1 MLTYRISN
9 EKITFQW
16 NDDEA
21 IREVRTGS
29 IELPAWV
36 MSEKIVPV
44 AEVIRSLCIGG
55 KESSYPGFFKAGRNI
70 FKHVVNRQVEFPP
83 ATDGWDNFLLTHY
96 ASHLAKTDLEFK
108 TRMDQWCAIAV
119 LYRKLRS
126 NGFIPSDVYVPG
138 EPLSSLKTSDH
149 LNEPVGHK
157 REKVIAPENLQYLL
171 PKKYLIES
179 GLNLVDDVYLLDL
192 KKNLECRAGT
202 LLGCGLDYWDR
213 MLRCHSR
220 GAELYANITIDEIEN
235 VLASNCFVRNG
246 LHIAHPDSPS
256 GQQWFFSVARYYAE
270 RTDVLEKITIK
281 DLGKIPFFRKLI
293 HNPSLKTKVRQTI
306 CKLVGDDGV
315 NNRTTNENLNRLLG
329 YLSPRDCAV
338 ACTIIATE
346 NPSFTPGSLTNVR
359 LYSQHGTYYLRG
371 FSDTKRITLSVS
383 KPRARER
390 KVSVLPPLS
399 IRIVTD
405 VIRCTSMPR
414 ARLLDK
420 RKTGWRKLFLV
431 SSRNQIGSSPD
442 FSCTLGQY
450 TGLSFYD
457 IYEKE
462 LEAVGISA
470 EMVSLS
476 RIRCT
481 QGILEFLRKGSIQA
495 VADLLGNSLQV
506 VRKNYIPEWL
516 IMRWGT
522 RFLRTI
528 HQKFILTA
536 TEGMPWQH
544 AASDFETRDELQA
557 FIRRVLLGLNKGDAL
572 SETMRCKLSH
582 YSPDANSIIE
592 MFLESELLFDRSPSS
607 LAAIY
612 AYADAVAH
620 MPADQASSFDEATQ
634 LPLWIFPAIKDL
646 LVKTVELDFDLATN
660 AEIAVADRIAGE
672 SLSEIRKSHAQALRI
687 APNLRPLIQI
697 DLGH

>member
-1 MLTYRISN
+1 MLTYLISN
-9 EKITFQW
+9 ESITFQW
-16 NDDEA
+16 DDDEA

-29 IELPAWV
+29 VKIPEWV
-36 MSEKIVPV
+36 VPEEVVQV
-44 AEVIRSLCIGG
+44 AEAIQTLCLGG
-55 KESSYPGFFKAGRNI
+55 AESSYPGFFNAGRNI
-70 FKHVVNRQVEFPP
+70 FKYVVKNQLSFPP
-83 ATDGWDNFLLTHY
+83 ATDGWDNFLLSHY
-96 ASHLAKTDLEFK
+96 ASHLAKTQLQFK

-126 NGFIPSDVYVPG
+126 SGFIPNDVYVPG

-149 LNEPVGHK
+149 LTEPVGHK
-157 REKVIAPENLQYLL
+157 REKVSAPESLQYLL

-179 GLNLVDDVYLLDL
+179 GLDLVDDVYLLDL
-192 KKNLECRAGT
+192 KKTLERRAGALLECSI
-202 LLGCGLDYWDR
+202 DYWNR
-213 MLRCHSR
+213 MLRCHNHGS
-220 GAELYANITIDEIEN
+220 ELCATITIGEIEE
-235 VLASNCFVRNG
+235 VLGSNCFVRDG
-246 LHIAHPDSPS
+246 LHIAHPDAPS
-256 GQQWFFSVARYYAE
+256 GPQWFFSVARYYAE
-270 RTDVLEKITIK
+270 RTDVLQNITIK
-281 DLGKIPFFRKLI
+281 SLGQTPFFRKLI
-293 HNPSLKTKVRQTI
+293 HNPSLKTKVRQMI
-306 CKLVGDDGV
+306 LKWVGDDGV
-315 NNRTTNENLNRLLG
+315 NNPTANENLNRLLG

-338 ACTIIATE
+338 ACAIIATE
-346 NPSFTPGSLTNVR
+346 NPSFNPGSLTNVR
-359 LYSQHGTYYLRG
+359 LYSQQGTYYLRG

-383 KPRARER
+383 KPRARDR

-431 SSRNQIGSSPD
+431 STRNQIGSSPD
-442 FSCTLGQY
+442 FSCTLGHY

-462 LEAVGISA
+462 LGDVGISA
-470 EMVSLS
+470 DMVSLF

-481 QGILEFLRKGSIQA
+481 QGVLEFLRKGSMQA
-495 VADLLGNSLQV
+495 VADLLGNSIQV

-516 IMRWGT
+516 IKRWGT
-522 RFLRTI
+522 RFLRSI
-528 HQKFILTA
+528 HQKVIITV
-536 TEGMPWQH
+536 TEGMPWQRT
-544 AASDFETRDELQA
+544 ASDFETREELQA
-557 FIRRVLLGLNKGDAL
+557 FVRRVLLGLNKGDAL
-572 SETMRCKLSH
+572 SEAMRSKLSH
-582 YSPDANSIIE
+582 YSPDTNSIIE

-620 MPADQASSFDEATQ
+620 MPDGHASSLDEATQ
-634 LPLWIFPAIKDL
+634 LPIWIFPAIRDL

-672 SLSEIRKSHAQALRI
+672 SLSEIRKSHAEALRI
-687 APNLRPLIQI
+687 APNLRPLIKL
-697 DLGH
+697 DLGF